1 MRVLPTATITRD
13 ILGSAFSL
21 VALLVAAAT
30 TSPALAQSTT
40 GSAAVLPEPS
50 AEATQSEYW
59 LRVTAERVNVRSRAD
74 LNSRI
79 VGRVNRDDVLEGW
92 GSENGWHKIVPPPG
106 VYSLVAAQYIERV
119 GEDRGLVKVET
130 SLRVRVGSDV
140 QPRDP
145 MLSEVQTRLE
155 PDAEVRILGGLDGGW
170 LKIVPPDGVYVY
182 ISGDYVEQVTAEVA
196 DRLRAAKPTAA
207 VAASPASGKPTG
219 PTTQPAEQPDLS
231 GLWGMRLASVLESVE
246 AEQRKPS
253 DEQAWEPFA
262 TRLRPIAVQ
271 REEPQ
276 VARLAAAW
284 LEKTESRIKEQA
296 VAREARE
303 IARQA
308 ERDRARHARELEE
321 IRRAKDDLK
330 PRSEFD
336 ARGVLRPSF
345 AVPAGPYG
353 LRYKLQDPFTHKV
366 AAYVEFPTEL
376 GVDVTTCVG
385 KYVGVRGEEQTI
397 KGVSVSILRVT
408 RLTVLNPD
416 GPADAPAREK
426 P

>member
-1 MRVLPTATITRD
+1 MCALPVPTITRD
-13 ILGSAFSL
+13 ILGSAFAL
-21 VALLVAAAT
+21 AALLVAAAT
-30 TSPALAQSTT
+30 TSPALAQSAT
-40 GSAAVLPEPS
+40 GSATVLPESP
-50 AEATQSEYW
+50 AETTQAGYW

-79 VGRVNRDDVLEGW
+79 VGRVNRDDVLEGR
-92 GSENGWHKIVPPPG
+92 GSEHGWHKIVPPPG
-106 VYSLVAAQYIERV
+106 VFSLVAAQYIDRV
-119 GEDRGLVKVET
+119 GENRGLVKVDT
-130 SLRVRVGSDV
+130 LLRVRVGSDI

-170 LKIVPPDGVYVY
+170 LKIVPPDGVCVY

-196 DRLRAAKPTAA
+196 DRLRAAKPAAA
-207 VAASPASGKPTG
+207 VAARPASGEPTE

-231 GLWGMRLASVLESVE
+231 GPWGVRLAPVLESIE

-253 DEQAWEPFA
+253 DGQAWEPFVI
-262 TRLRPIAVQ
+262 RLRPIAEQ
-271 REEPQ
+271 LEEPQ

-284 LEKTESRIKEQA
+284 LEKTESRIKQQA
-296 VAREARE
+296 VAREAGQV
-303 IARQA
+303 ARRA

-321 IRRAKDDLK
+321 IRRAKDERRAR
-330 PRSEFD
+330 PEFD

-366 AAYVEFPTEL
+366 SAYVEFPTEL

-397 KGVSVSILRVT
+397 EGVSVSILRVT

-416 GPADAPAREK
+416 RPAAAPAREK